1 MTVYLITRGNPA
13 EDVFLT
19 VAGDEQEAMYNVVS
33 SDKNLDYP
41 RSDFVLQGTL
51 EELKDKTEDSN
62 EQVYRKE
69 L

>member
-1 MTVYLITRGNPA
+1 MTVYLITRGDPA
-13 EDVFLT
+13 VDAFLT